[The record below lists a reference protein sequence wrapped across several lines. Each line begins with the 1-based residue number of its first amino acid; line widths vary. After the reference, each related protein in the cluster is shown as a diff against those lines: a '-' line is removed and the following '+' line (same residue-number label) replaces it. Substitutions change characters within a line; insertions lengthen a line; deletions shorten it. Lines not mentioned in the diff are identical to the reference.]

1 MHRKATMD
9 DIASVKVQLGN
20 YLQKWERNVATWW
33 TLYQGHTPMILC
45 HIYNTAIRVS
55 TRPQRISGN
64 IKDRL
69 QQMHEAT
76 A

>member
-1 MHRKATMD
+1 MD

-33 TLYQGHTPMILC
+33 TLYQGHTPMILR

-55 TRPQRISGN
+55 KELDLNEYLAISKTDYSKCMKQQR
-64 IKDRL
+64 K
-69 QQMHEAT
+69 T
-76 A
+76 